1 MSKRVLVVEDQED
14 NMQIMN
20 DMLASAGYEV
30 IKAVTGHGGVAM
42 AEAHKPDLVLMDV
55 MLPGLDG
62 YEATRRI
69 KDNAALRHI
78 PVIAV
83 TSYALDGEESRAEQ
97 AGCDAYFSKPV
108 SPRAL
113 LAKIRD
119 FIG

>member
-14 NMQIMN
+14 SMQIMN
-20 DMLASAGYEV
+20 DMLARAGYEV
-30 IKAVTGHGGVAM
+30 IGAVTGVEGVAM
-42 AEAHKPDLVLMDV
+42 AESHNPDLILMDI

-83 TSYALDGEESRAEQ
+83 TSYALDGEESRAEE

-113 LAKIRD
+113 LAKVREY
-119 FIG
+119 IG

>member
-20 DMLASAGYEV
+20 DMLASAGYQV
-30 IKAVTGHGGVAM
+30 IKAVTGPEGVAM
-42 AEAHKPDLVLMDV
+42 AESDNPDLILMDV

-62 YEATRRI
+62 YQATRRI
-69 KDNAALRHI
+69 KDNAALAHI

-83 TSYALDGEESRAEQ
+83 TSYALDGEESREEE
-97 AGCDAYFSKPV
+97 AGCDAYFPKPD

-113 LAKIRD
+113 LAKIREY
-119 FIG
+119 IS